1 VNDGRM
7 SVDMW
12 FDPICPWA
20 WVTSRWLLEV
30 ERVRPVDVRFHI
42 MSLSVLNEGRE
53 LSERYQALMT
63 RGWGPVRVC
72 TAAAAK
78 YGEGVLRD
86 LYTALGTRIHN
97 GGREFDRELYREALT
112 EVGLDP
118 ALAAAA
124 DSAEYDEALRAS
136 HEAGMAPVGN
146 DVGTPVIHF
155 PGPEPGQTVAFF
167 GPVVT
172 PTPRGEDAGRLWD
185 GTVLVTATPGFYEL
199 KRTRDARPSFI

>member
-1 VNDGRM
+1 M

-20 WVTSRWLLEV
+20 WITSRWLLEV
-30 ERVRPVDVRFHI
+30 EQVRPVDLRFHV

-53 LSERYQALMT
+53 LSEKYQALML
-63 RGWGPVRVC
+63 RGWGPARVC

-78 YGEGVLRD
+78 YDEGVLRG

-97 GGREFDRELYREALT
+97 AGRDFDADLYREALT
-112 EVGLDP
+112 EIDLEPD
-118 ALAAAA
+118 LAAAA
-124 DSAEYDEALRAS
+124 DSTEYDGALRAS
-136 HEAGMAPVGN
+136 HEEGMRPVGN

-155 PGPEPGQTVAFF
+155 PGPVPGETVAFF

-172 PTPRGEDAGRLWD
+172 PTPRGEAAGRLWD

-199 KRTRDARPSFI
+199 KRTRDARPSFE